1 MNDNNKSKET
11 LTERQ
16 RELAA
21 KNHNLIYAYAHK
33 KGISI
38 DDYYDVLAIGLCNAA
53 KAFDEDRSKF
63 STFAFKCMDN
73 EMNTAS
79 KNKKTVIPN
88 DLVVSYDSQESIN
101 NINNG
106 LSFAETI
113 SDFKYHESIVYDMM
127 TNEIMNSL
135 TKKESIIFKY
145 LISGLTHREIASEMK
160 CNRSNVTYFANR
172 IRKKVNDYL
181 SQC

>member
-1 MNDNNKSKET
+1 MSDKNEQLTNKQKE
-11 LTERQ
+11 LVVE
-16 RELAA
+16 
-21 KNHNLIYAYAHK
+21 NHNLIYGYAYK
-33 KGISI
+33 KGILL
-38 DDYYDVLAIGLCNAA
+38 DDYYDVLAIGLCKAA
-53 KAFDEDRSKF
+53 KSYDSDKSEF

-73 EMNTAS
+73 EMNTVS

-101 NINNG
+101 NISNG